1 MSEVESLQDALARS
15 RVAPDYTMGALAQ
28 RTGVP
33 PDTLRSWERRYG
45 FPTPVRT
52 DTNRRLYSERDI
64 VAVGWLRDQT
74 ERGQGISEAIA
85 MLRSRM
91 PGSDTDHT
99 TDEVVRVAPPP
110 ALPLEKLKKRLL
122 SGDLAGSQT
131 LWDELVI
138 ALSPEGIGHVLLE
151 LHRTL
156 QEQPHA
162 DRAHETDRA
171 HAFLLRKAM
180 VLLDHAGP
188 DRGRSVLGLVTSGTH
203 DAELP
208 ATVLAAT
215 LARSGFRVT
224 TPFPAITSLKAV
236 EAVHHSHP
244 EGVILVGVTDDQAA
258 SFSRLIPGV
267 DIHRWNPADSESETS
282 SLSAV
287 VERLHHNN

>member
-1 MSEVESLQDALARS
+1 
-15 RVAPDYTMGALAQ
+15 
-28 RTGVP
+28 
-33 PDTLRSWERRYG
+33 
-45 FPTPVRT
+45 
-52 DTNRRLYSERDI
+52 
-64 VAVGWLRDQT
+64 
-74 ERGQGISEAIA
+74 
-85 MLRSRM
+85 M

-99 TDEVVRVAPPP
+99 TDEVVRAAPPP
-110 ALPLEKLKKRLL
+110 ALPLEKLKKQLL
-122 SGDLAGSQT
+122 SGDLAGLQT

-138 ALSPEGIGHVLLE
+138 ALSPEGIGNVLLE

-162 DRAHETDRA
+162 DRAPETDRV

-188 DRGRSVLGLVTSGTH
+188 DRGRRVLGLITSGT
-203 DAELP
+203 DDVELP

-215 LARSGFRVT
+215 LARTGFQVI

-244 EGVILVGVTDDQAA
+244 EGVILVGVTDDQVA

-267 DIHRWNPADSESETS
+267 DIHHWNPADGESETS

-287 VERLHHNN
+287 PERLRQDN

>member
-1 MSEVESLQDALARS
+1 MSEVESLEDALARS

-28 RTGVP
+28 RTCVP

-74 ERGQGISEAIA
+74 ERGQGISEAIT

-91 PGSDTDHT
+91 PDSDTDHPA
-99 TDEVVRVAPPP
+99 DEVVRAAPPP
-110 ALPLEKLKKRLL
+110 ALPLEKLKKQLL

-138 ALSPEGIGHVLLE
+138 ALSPEGIGNALLE

-188 DRGRSVLGLVTSGTH
+188 DRGRRTLELVTSGNQG
-203 DAELP
+203 AELP

-215 LARSGFRVT
+215 LARSGFQVT
-224 TPFPAITSLKAV
+224 TPFPVIRSLKAV

-244 EGVILVGVTDDQAA
+244 EGVILVGVSDDQAA

-267 DIHRWNPADSESETS
+267 DIHRWSPADWESETS

-287 VERLHHNN
+287 VERLHQNN